1 MLRLYGIPNCDT
13 VKKARAWL
21 DARGVTYEF
30 VDFKKVPPPEALIAH
45 WIAALGRDRVVNR
58 RGTTWRGLAPD
69 VQAGADSDAGAAA
82 VLPAHPSAIKRPV
95 VDTGE
100 ALLIGFDE
108 RAFEQTLR

>member
-1 MLRLYGIPNCDT
+1 MLRLYGIPGCDT

-21 DARGVTYEF
+21 DARGVAHEF
-30 VDFKKVPPPEALIAH
+30 VDFKKVPPPEALIAR

-58 RGTTWRGLAPD
+58 RGTTWRGLPPD
-69 VQAGADSDAGAAA
+69 VQARADSDAGAAA
-82 VLPAHPSAIKRPV
+82 VLSAYPSAIRRPV

-108 RAFEQTLR
+108 HEFEQTLR